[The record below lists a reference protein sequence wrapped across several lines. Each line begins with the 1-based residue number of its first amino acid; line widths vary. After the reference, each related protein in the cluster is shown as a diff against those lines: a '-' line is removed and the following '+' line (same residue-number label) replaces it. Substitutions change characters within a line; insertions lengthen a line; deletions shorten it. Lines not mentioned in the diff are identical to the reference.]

1 MAVKNQEV
9 MDMMRQSNKSKKDV
23 AADIETTPAFEQDE
37 TTAPMASPMS
47 TPEPKAG
54 EQEKAR
60 LNIMLALDMLQQS
73 IGMFPEKSKEAK
85 TLEEVV
91 RSITMSFG
99 EREADTRQL
108 IPAEIL
114 QMIQTLPQAG
124 GASPAQREMA
134 MAPAAGTTAPPL
146 PM

>member
-1 MAVKNQEV
+1 MAVKNEEV
-9 MDMMRQSNKSKKDV
+9 MDMLKQGKPKNG
-23 AADIETTPAFEQDE
+23 APADAETTPTFEQNE

-73 IGMFPEKSKEAK
+73 MGMFPEKSKEAK
-85 TLEEVV
+85 TLEDVV

-99 EREADTRQL
+99 ERESDTRQL

>member
-1 MAVKNQEV
+1 MAVKNEEV
-9 MDMMRQSNKSKKDV
+9 MNMLKQGGKSKKDS
-23 AADIETTPAFEQDE
+23 ATDIQTTPTFEQNE

-85 TLEEVV
+85 TLEDVV